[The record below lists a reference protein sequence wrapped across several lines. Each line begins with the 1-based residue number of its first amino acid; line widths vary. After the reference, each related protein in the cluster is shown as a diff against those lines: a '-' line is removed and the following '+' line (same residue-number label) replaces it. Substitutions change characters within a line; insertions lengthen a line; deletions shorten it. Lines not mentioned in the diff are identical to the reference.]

1 MSNPTYI
8 DGRNGSFP
16 ALVLCLACL
25 SGCGLIWRSAN
36 LPNGYQL
43 QEFSR
48 DQIRLIGPDGR
59 LIYPQNVNQFMI
71 VRGFVYGELGQMP
84 IKYFC
89 LDTSTGVARE
99 FETRKEFDIF
109 LNKNQLPIYQM
120 YFSYTFWDLASGKK
134 RWHDDNRPKGSSNG
148 PSPAH

>member
-1 MSNPTYI
+1 MSNPKCIERRY
-8 DGRNGSFP
+8 GSFP
-16 ALVLCLACL
+16 ALVLCLALL

-36 LPNGYQL
+36 LPNGYKL

-59 LIYPQNVNQFMI
+59 LIYSHNVNQFMI
-71 VRGFVYGELGQMP
+71 VRGFVYGDLGQMP

-99 FETRKEFDIF
+99 FETRNELDMFS
-109 LNKNQLPIYQM
+109 NKNQLPIYQM
-120 YFSYTFWDLASGKK
+120 YLSYTFWDLTSGKK
-134 RWHDDNRPKGSSNG
+134 RWQDDNWPKGSSNG